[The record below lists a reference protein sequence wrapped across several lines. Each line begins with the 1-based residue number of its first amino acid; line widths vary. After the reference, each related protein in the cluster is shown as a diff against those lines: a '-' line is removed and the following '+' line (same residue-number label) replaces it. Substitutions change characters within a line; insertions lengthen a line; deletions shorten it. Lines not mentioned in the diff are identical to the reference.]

1 MHPNFTIISG
11 GQTGVDT
18 AVLKTAITHRIPYT
32 GFVPRGFTNE
42 RGRILDEYITST
54 YGSLRETESLDT
66 AERTRLNCDE
76 ADGLLT
82 LAACDEDAI
91 QKLSRGTELGIT
103 VGREGGK
110 DMCFVDL
117 RRYRAD
123 KEGEVDK
130 VIKWLDETNVER
142 CAIGGPRE
150 SEESGVERE
159 AEEVLGRVWEK
170 VKARG
175 WRNVRVSGGP
185 GRAKVEPFLRDNRWT
200 S

>member
-18 AVLKTAITHRIPYT
+18 AAIKTAITHRIPYT
-32 GFVPRGFTNE
+32 GWVPRNFTNE
-42 RGRILDEYITST
+42 RGRIADEHITSAH
-54 YGSLRETESLDT
+54 GSLRETDSPDT
-66 AERTRLNCDE
+66 AERTRLNCDD

-82 LAACDEDAI
+82 LASCDEEAM
-91 QKLSRGTELGIT
+91 LSVSRGTQLGLT
-103 VGREGGK
+103 VGREAGK
-110 DMCFVDL
+110 HMCFVDL
-117 RRYRAD
+117 RKYRVD
-123 KEGEVDK
+123 KDAEVDK
-130 VIKWLDETNVER
+130 VVKWLDETNVER

-150 SEESGVERE
+150 SEEPGVERE
-159 AEEVLGRVWEK
+159 AEEVLGKVWEK

-185 GRAKVEPFLRDNRWT
+185 GRQKVEPFLRDNRWT